1 MSKHRTSAPRPRGR
15 LALLAATL
23 AVAAATVATGRSVDE
38 PPSVDAAAPGEPPSS
53 GAQEAAAEAAAEA
66 GSGAASA
73 PGEAA
78 APDPAEDEIVDL
90 EPFVVTPTRGPRRL
104 EQAPSLTSLITA
116 ADILEEQPRTLP
128 EALDE
133 LPGVMVQKTGHGQG
147 SPFIRGFTGFRNL
160 LLIDGIR
167 LNNSVFRDG
176 PNQYWNTIDPY
187 SIDRL
192 EVVKGPGSVLYG
204 SDAIGG
210 TVNVLTTGPLLAGEG
225 LHVGGRGFYRL
236 STAERSH
243 TYRGSVE
250 IVQDGTVGLLVG
262 GTFRD
267 YGDLETGRGRLPR
280 TGYEELDFDAKLEW
294 RIDEGVRLVVA
305 HQRVDIDDAW
315 RTHRTVFGRSFAGTT
330 LGDEQ
335 RRVLDQNRDL
345 TYAQLRAEDLGGAID
360 SAVVSLSYQTQA
372 EQRDRVRADGR
383 RDVQGFDVDTIGV
396 WAQLGSVTPIGRL
409 TWGVEWYRDEVDS
422 FRTDFAP
429 DGSISAVRI
438 QGPVADDATYDLVG
452 AYVQNEIPI
461 GEDLD
466 LFLGGRWTWARADA
480 GRVQDPETGDP
491 TSITEDFDAL
501 VGSARAVW
509 TPAGTEGLGF
519 FGGVSQGFRA
529 PNLSDLTRLDTARSD
544 EIETPAPGLE
554 PERFLAF
561 EGGVR
566 YRTDT
571 FAAEAAYYR
580 TEIDDLIIRQ
590 PTGNLVEGDREVTK
604 RNSGS
609 GFVQGVELGASWE
622 LHRGWTLGGSLSWME
637 GEVDTF
643 PTSDAVLVREPL
655 SRLMPTTGRVSLR
668 WDAPDR
674 RFWVEGLATLA
685 ETQDEL
691 SSRDIS
697 DTQRI
702 PPGGTPGYAVYT
714 LRGGWR
720 ADHGL
725 TVTAALENLTDEDYR
740 IHGSGVNEPGINF
753 ILGVEV
759 RF

>member
-1 MSKHRTSAPRPRGR
+1 MHVPHPAIRARDL
-15 LALLAATL
+15 LALSVCTLSIATF
-23 AVAAATVATGRSVDE
+23 AAAQ
-38 PPSVDAAAPGEPPSS
+38 AAPAPAPEPEPDQVP
-53 GAQEAAAEAAAEA
+53 AETAEAAEAAEASGAPAAEA
-66 GSGAASA
+66 SSEAQD
-73 PGEAA
+73 AA
-78 APDPAEDEIVDL
+78 AATPRDAEGELVDL
-90 EPFVVTPTRGPRRL
+90 EPFVVTPTRELRRL
-104 EQAPSLTSLITA
+104 DEAPSLTSLITA
-116 ADILEEQPRTLP
+116 TDLLEEQPRTVP

-133 LPGVMVQKTGHGQG
+133 LPGVMVQKTAHGQG

-187 SIDRL
+187 SVDRL

-236 STAERSH
+236 SSAERSH
-243 TYRGSVE
+243 TYRGSLEV
-250 IVQDGTVGLLVG
+250 VQDGTVGLLVG

-267 YGDLETGRGRLPR
+267 YGDLETGGGRAPR

-294 RIDEGVRLVVA
+294 LIDDGVRLVLA
-305 HQRVDIDDAW
+305 HQRVDLDDAW
-315 RTHRTVFGRSFAGTT
+315 RTHPTVFGRSFAGTSV
-330 LGDEQ
+330 GDEQ
-335 RRVLDQNRDL
+335 RRGLDQNREL
-345 TYAQLRAEDLGGAID
+345 TYAQLRAEDLDGVID
-360 SAVVSLSYQTQA
+360 SAIVSLSYQTQA
-372 EQRDRVRADGR
+372 EARDRVRADGR
-383 RDVQGFDVDTIGV
+383 RDVQGFDADTIGV
-396 WAQLGSVTPIGRL
+396 WAQLGSSTPIGRL
-409 TWGVEWYRDEVDS
+409 TWGVEWYRDEVDA
-422 FRTDFAP
+422 FRTDFAA
-429 DGSISAVRI
+429 DGSLSAVRI

-452 AYVQNEIPI
+452 VYLQNEMPL

-466 LFLGGRWTWARADA
+466 LFLGGRWTYARADA
-480 GRVQDPETGDP
+480 GRVEDPQTGDP

-509 TPAGTEGLGF
+509 TPSGLEGVGF

-544 EIETPAPGLE
+544 EIETPSPGLD

-561 EGGVR
+561 EAGMRVR
-566 YRTDT
+566 RET
-571 FAAEAAYYR
+571 FAAQAAVYR

-590 PTGNLVEGDREVTK
+590 PTGVLIEGDREVTK

-609 GFVQGVELGASWE
+609 GFVQGLELEASWE
-622 LHRGWTLGGSLSWME
+622 LHPGWTLGGALSWMD
-637 GEVDTF
+637 GEIDTF
-643 PTSDAVLVREPL
+643 PTSDPVLVREPL
-655 SRLMPTTGRVSLR
+655 SRLMPTTGRLSLR
-668 WDAPDR
+668 WDSPDR

-691 SSRDIS
+691 SSSDAS

-702 PPGGTPGYAVYT
+702 PPGGTPGYAVYAV
-714 LRGGWR
+714 RGGWR
-720 ADHGL
+720 TDHGV
-725 TVTAALENLTDEDYR
+725 TVTAALENVTDEDYR